1 MKILFL
7 NIALFLSL
15 VCFSQNVQLANYYFE
30 KGDFEKAKISFEEL
44 LNATPQN
51 SNYFQKTIKGYQQL
65 QQFDVHTKNE
75 GSLFLP
81 FFIHFL
87 VYPMAKE
94 NLLIILIF
102 IMQIPFQ
109 KVLSIG

>member
-1 MKILFL
+1 MIFHFRLINL
-7 NIALFLSL
+7 PHQI
-15 VCFSQNVQLANYYFE
+15 
-30 KGDFEKAKISFEEL
+30 EEDVGS
-44 LNATPQN
+44 AEEQPT
-51 SNYFQKTIKGYQQL
+51 SNK
-65 QQFDVHTKNE
+65 FDVHTKNE